1 MSDSRVALLALL
13 AFALGG
19 CGAGEDR
26 TLEDISQQTYPLD
39 RDATFR
45 IKNLDGA
52 IRIYGS
58 DKPEMIVE
66 TIKKAYSAERL
77 KGIVA
82 KVSVQPGSAQ
92 IDTIYPSPSKRWSLA
107 DRSGT
112 VDYNI
117 VLPQGCR
124 LTSVELANGEILID
138 GMRSPSANAR
148 LINGRLIGHNC
159 FGDLNFAVVTGNIDF
174 VFEWWEE
181 EKSSVLGEVV
191 NGNIFAALPDDSSF
205 TLTAE
210 TVNGQIGST
219 FGESDEPPAEP
230 MRYLRTAFGPDIRSD
245 IKVRTTNGN
254 IKVEETFQDD
264 R

>member
-1 MSDSRVALLALL
+1 MSNGRIALFALL
-13 AFALGG
+13 AFALCG

-26 TLEDISQQTYPLD
+26 TFEDVSEQTYPLN

-45 IKNLDGA
+45 IRNLDGS

-66 TIKKAYSAERL
+66 TIKKAYSTERL
-77 KGIVA
+77 KEIVA
-82 KVSVQPGSAQ
+82 KISVQPGSAQ
-92 IDTIYPSPSKRWSLA
+92 IDTIYPSQSKRWSLA

-117 VLPQGCR
+117 VVPQTCR
-124 LTSVELANGEILID
+124 LASVELANGEILID
-138 GMRSPSANAR
+138 GMHGPGANAR
-148 LINGRLIGHNC
+148 LINGRLVGHNC

-174 VFEWWEE
+174 LFEWWEE
-181 EKSSVLGEVV
+181 AKSSVLGEVV

-219 FGESDEPPAEP
+219 FGESDGPLAGPI
-230 MRYLRTAFGPDIRSD
+230 RHLQTAFGPDIRSD
-245 IKVRTTNGN
+245 IKVHTTNGN
-254 IKVEETFQDD
+254 IKIEETF
-264 R
+264 